1 MKKIFA
7 WVAAATITLSS
18 LTAGSWALADQQ
30 ESSAGSLAGQRI
42 LLTNDDS
49 MQASD
54 PSGKDGLGLYEVRR
68 ALCAAGADVAVIG
81 PWDYASGAGTKVT
94 NSGVVT
100 AQQRTELPAGY
111 SEDCAS
117 APTAGPVFG
126 LCVNEGVCTTDS
138 PSATPADTVKF
149 ALHGGLNALVGW
161 DKAPDLVVSGMNSGP
176 NVSSSV
182 NDSGTIGAALAAN
195 DAGVPAVALSAGID
209 ATGRLHTETY
219 TAGADFAATY
229 IAKLGTEGQ
238 LSAQHVVNINYPDA
252 SGQNQ
257 PSGVKFTR
265 VGLGT
270 VAVHSYTPRE
280 GNSFTVGLG
289 ICPDADYCHAE
300 TRRDADS
307 TALLAQGYITVSS
320 LTSDRTLSSAESN
333 KLRAFV
339 NAHS

>member
-7 WVAAATITLSS
+7 WAAAAALTLSS
-18 LTAGSWALADQQ
+18 LTVGAWALTDQPD
-30 ESSAGSLAGQRI
+30 APLAGQRI

-49 MQASD
+49 MQATD
-54 PSGKDGLGLYEVRR
+54 PKGKDGLGLYEVRR
-68 ALCAAGADVAVIG
+68 ALCAAGADVVVIG

-100 AQQRTELPAGY
+100 AQQRTDLPEGFTT
-111 SEDCAS
+111 DCAA
-117 APTAGPVFG
+117 APAVGAVFG
-126 LCVNEGVCTTDS
+126 LCLDGGICTDDS

-161 DKAPDLVVSGMNSGP
+161 DRAPDLVVSGMNSGP

-182 NDSGTIGAALAAN
+182 NDSGTIGAALAAI

-209 ATGRLHTETY
+209 HTGQLHTETY
-219 TAGADFAATY
+219 TAGADFAARY
-229 IAKLGTEGQ
+229 IAQLGTEGH
-238 LSAQHVVNINYPDA
+238 LTTQHVININYPDA
-252 SGQNQ
+252 SGQRE
-257 PSGVKFTR
+257 PAGLKYTR
-265 VGLGT
+265 VGAGT
-270 VAVHSYTPRE
+270 VAVHSYTPSA

-289 ICPDADYCHAE
+289 ICPDAEYCHAE

-307 TALLAQGYITVSS
+307 TALLEQGFITVGS
-320 LTSDRTLSSAESN
+320 LSSDRTGTSAQAH

-339 NAHS
+339 NGRS